1 MGDAAQ
7 VAHDHAEA
15 VIQRHRDHHA
25 VQLAQAQAFPDHV
38 AIVEDVVMAEGRAL
52 GEAGGAGGVLD
63 IHRLIEL
70 QALLAGLVVGQSG
83 LPGQCRQPVPG
94 QKAHRRRGIQA
105 DQPAQLRQ
113 PFAVQLSR
121 LLPLKVG

>member
-1 MGDAAQ
+1 
-7 VAHDHAEA
+7 
-15 VIQRHRDHHA
+15 
-25 VQLAQAQAFPDHV
+25 
-38 AIVEDVVMAEGRAL
+38 MAEGRAL

-63 IHRLIEL
+63 IDRLIEL
-70 QALLAGLVVGQSG
+70 QALLTGLVVGQSG

-113 PFAVQLSR
+113 PFAVQLPR
-121 LLPLKVG
+121 LLPVKVGQQLSEHGVVVGGFECPGADQPLAT